1 MAIKIETTKP
11 IVQAASAEGSCPA
24 PIKANNKRKADEP
37 LDNPR
42 FNPPTKAKE
51 LPTKSPCEADQPA
64 KPAAAAVTSDDTDP
78 AASAPQI
85 DFQDTT
91 SEEDATAIIKLANEC
106 NWDEDGIVRFLD
118 VGVGAQDFISP
129 VFTSHEA
136 RVVSAEILGHR
147 TSNGALEAAF
157 AVLRA
162 GALDYWIVIDNPYK
176 EQERRMAHRCMD
188 LYVQKQYEDFVELLI
203 ELLKHA
209 LHEAFQDP
217 PPKNFEA
224 FLQRSKTKLPTIPV
238 RKLFEVERF
247 RLSAT
252 SSTTTGSQIYEVE
265 LDGETLIYKAHRTHE
280 SLMLETAALQRCAKL
295 KISAPRLRGV
305 IGIDTKWGGI
315 LITKIQT
322 TFSLTDY
329 PPDTSRADRQ
339 RWFDQISEA
348 VHALHRDVGIW
359 GDAKPDDVLVNTD
372 GDACLI
378 DFEGGTTH
386 GWVDKELRDTKEG
399 DLQGLERI
407 RKFLKLDE

>member
-1 MAIKIETTKP
+1 MAIKVETTKP
-11 IVQAASAEGSCPA
+11 IVQAAPAEGSCPA

-51 LPTKSPCEADQPA
+51 LPTKTPCEADQPA

-85 DFQDTT
+85 NFQDTT
-91 SEEDATAIIKLANEC
+91 SEEDAAAIIKLANEC

-136 RVVSAEILGHR
+136 RVVSAEIMGHR

-188 LYVQKQYEDFVELLI
+188 FYIQKQYEDFVDLLI
-203 ELLKHA
+203 ELLKPT
-209 LHEAFQDP
+209 LHEAFKDP
-217 PPKNFEA
+217 PRRISRLFCSV
-224 FLQRSKTKLPTIPV
+224 QRQKFPAIPV
-238 RKLFEVERF
+238 RKLFEVKRF

-252 SSTTTGSQIYEVE
+252 SSTTTGSQIYELE
-265 LDGETLIYKAHRTHE
+265 LNGETLIYKAHRTHE
-280 SLMLETAALQRCAKL
+280 SLMLETAALLHCAKL
-295 KISAPRLRGV
+295 KIRSPRLRGV
-305 IGIDTKWGGI
+305 IGIDTKWGGF
-315 LITKIQT
+315 LITKI
-322 TFSLTDY
+322 
-329 PPDTSRADRQ
+329 
-339 RWFDQISEA
+339 
-348 VHALHRDVGIW
+348 
-359 GDAKPDDVLVNTD
+359 
-372 GDACLI
+372 
-378 DFEGGTTH
+378 
-386 GWVDKELRDTKEG
+386 
-399 DLQGLERI
+399 
-407 RKFLKLDE
+407 